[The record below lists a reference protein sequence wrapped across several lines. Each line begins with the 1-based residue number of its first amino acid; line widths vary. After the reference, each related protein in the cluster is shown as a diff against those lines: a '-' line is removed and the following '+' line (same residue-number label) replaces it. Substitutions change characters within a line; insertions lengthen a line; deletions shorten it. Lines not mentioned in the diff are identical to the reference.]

1 MIYYSIST
9 FPKYKT
15 TYTDKSTDKKYLCV
29 KSLNDKLLLYFIMSG
44 TAGLSAAKNR
54 RSGNE
59 VKFNGQSKSL
69 PPPEQTNTQANT
81 QVNGRQQQQQPTMMM
96 PNPMEILKSHEFRLK
111 KLELNNPESSGVE
124 QDLLNHK
131 VDYLTLKTDFLT
143 LKNDLLVKGK
153 IDSHGKIESQGK
165 VYKDEQQSKANKAEP
180 NTDVLALQQRVTE
193 LNTIISNMAK
203 ELNAVKLY
211 LREKVEPM
219 VNRSLSTA
227 ASKLLPTAIPLP
239 AVALASLETATVAPA
254 TVAPATVAPALE
266 TLQPLETI
274 TLPTFENVHEN
285 VLDNITIS
293 IN

>member
-1 MIYYSIST
+1 
-9 FPKYKT
+9 
-15 TYTDKSTDKKYLCV
+15 
-29 KSLNDKLLLYFIMSG
+29 MSG

-69 PPPEQTNTQANT
+69 PPPEQTNTQ
-81 QVNGRQQQQQPTMMM
+81 VNGRQQQQQQQQQPTMMM

-111 KLELNNPESSGVE
+111 KLELNNPESSNVE

-153 IDSHGKIESQGK
+153 VESHGKIDSQGK
-165 VYKDEQQSKANKAEP
+165 IDKAEP
-180 NTDVLALQQRVTE
+180 NPDVLALQQRVTE
-193 LNTIISNMAK
+193 LNAIISSMAK

-211 LREKVEPM
+211 LREKVEPL
-219 VNRSLSTA
+219 VTRSLTTNNSA
-227 ASKLLPTAIPLP
+227 NAKLLPTAIPLP
-239 AVALASLETATVAPA
+239 AVALASVPVTLETATVAPVAPA
-254 TVAPATVAPALE
+254 TVAPAHE

-274 TLPTFENVHEN
+274 TLPTFENVQEN